1 MNNNEI
7 LIDFI
12 MTGENFQKKT
22 KLYISNT
29 IDFFYSNPNTINDNV
44 QKLVL
49 SSINDYFDNP
59 DIIFFQADCIKELS
73 NKIMFFKNNFIFIS
87 GNSDENIYNNEY
99 YLNLLNNSKIIKW
112 YGQNNCIDHPKMF
125 SLPIGIANKQWEH
138 GNIDEFVKIV
148 NNLPEK
154 INNVYFNFQI
164 QTNYNKRIV
173 CYNEFKNYLLFLD
186 TINAIDNFKRLA
198 TYKFCICP
206 EGTGFDSHRIW
217 ECYYLKVVP
226 IVLNNDFIQLIKKQ
240 YNIPMIILEEWKD
253 LINIPLNYD
262 NFKNNFFYKKHEIM
276 EL

>member
-1 MNNNEI
+1 MNNNI
-7 LIDFI
+7 SIDFI
-12 MTGENFQKKT
+12 MTGEKFQKKS
-22 KLYISNT
+22 KLYIAHT
-29 IDFFYSNPNTINDNV
+29 FEFFYSNSSTINDNV
-44 QKLVL
+44 QKLLL
-49 SSINDYFDNP
+49 SSINNYFDNP
-59 DIIFFQADCIKELS
+59 DIVFFQADCLKELS
-73 NKIMFFKNNFIFIS
+73 NKIMFFKNNFILIS

-125 SLPIGIANKQWEH
+125 SLPIGLANKQWQH
-138 GNIDEFVKIV
+138 GNIDEFVKII
-148 NNLPEK
+148 NKLPEK

-173 CYNEFKNYLLFLD
+173 CYEEFKNYLLFLD
-186 TINAIDNFKRLA
+186 TIDAVDNFKRLA

-206 EGTGFDSHRIW
+206 EGNGLDSHRIW

-253 LINIPLNYD
+253 LVNMSLNYD

>member
-1 MNNNEI
+1 MDNNDIPIN
-7 LIDFI
+7 FI

-22 KLYISNT
+22 KLYIANKP
-29 IDFFYSNPNTINDNV
+29 DFFYSNPNTINDNV

-59 DIIFFQADCIKELS
+59 DIIFFQAYCLKELS
-73 NKIMFFKNNFIFIS
+73 NKIMFFKNNFILIS

-138 GNIDEFVKIV
+138 GNINEFVKII

-154 INNVYFNFQI
+154 INNIYFNFQI

-198 TYKFCICP
+198 SYKFCICP
-206 EGTGFDSHRIW
+206 EGNGLDSHRIW

-226 IVLNNDFIQLIKKQ
+226 IVLNNEFIQLIKKQ
-240 YNIPMIILEEWKD
+240 FNIPMIILEEWKD
-253 LINIPLNYD
+253 LINMPLNYD
-262 NFKNNFFYKKHEIM
+262 NFKNNFLYKKHEIM

>member
-1 MNNNEI
+1 MDNNDI
-7 LIDFI
+7 PIDFI

-22 KLYISNT
+22 KLYVGYNT
-29 IDFFYSNPNTINDNV
+29 DFFYSNPNTINDNV

-49 SSINDYFDNP
+49 SFINHYFDNP
-59 DIIFFQADCIKELS
+59 DIIFFQAHCIKELS
-73 NKIMFFKNNFIFIS
+73 DKINFFKNNFILVS

-112 YGQNNCIDHPKMF
+112 YAQNNCINHPKMF

-154 INNVYFNFQI
+154 INNIYFNFQI

-173 CYNEFKNYLLFLD
+173 CYEEFKNYLPFLD
-186 TINAIDNFKRLA
+186 TIDANDNFKRLA

-206 EGTGFDSHRIW
+206 EGNGFDSHRIW

>member
-1 MNNNEI
+1 MNNEI
-7 LIDFI
+7 PINFI

-22 KLYISNT
+22 KLYIADKP
-29 IDFFYSNPNTINDNV
+29 DFFYNNPNTINDNV
-44 QKLVL
+44 KKIVL
-49 SSINDYFDNP
+49 SSIHTDFDNP
-59 DIIFFQADCIKELS
+59 NIIFFQSDCLKYLI
-73 NKIMFFKNNFIFIS
+73 NKINYFKNNFIIIS

-112 YGQNNCIDHPKMF
+112 YAQNNCINHPKMF

-138 GNIDEFVKIV
+138 GNIDEFIKIA
-148 NNLPEK
+148 NNLPDK
-154 INNVYFNFQI
+154 INNIYFNFQI

-173 CYNEFKNYLLFLD
+173 CYEEFKNYLPFLN

-206 EGTGFDSHRIW
+206 EGNGFDSHRIW

-226 IVLNNDFIQLIKKQ
+226 IVLNNEFIQLIKKQ
-240 YNIPMIILEEWKD
+240 FNIPMIILEEWKD
-253 LINIPLNYD
+253 LKKIPLNYHD
-262 NFKNNFFYKKHEIM
+262 FKNNFFYKKHEIM

>member
-1 MNNNEI
+1 MNNNDI
-7 LIDFI
+7 PIDFI
-12 MTGENFQKKT
+12 MSPENFYKKT
-22 KLYISNT
+22 KLYIL
-29 IDFFYSNPNTINDNV
+29 DYSSGNPNIISDNIE
-44 QKLVL
+44 KIEL
-49 SSINDYFDNP
+49 SSINNYFNNP
-59 DIIFFQADCIKELS
+59 DIIFLQGECLKELS
-73 NKIMFFKNNFIFIS
+73 NKIMFFKNNFILIT

-125 SLPIGIANKQWEH
+125 SLPIGIANKQWKH

-154 INNVYFNFQI
+154 NNNIYFNFQI

-206 EGTGFDSHRIW
+206 EGNGLDSHRIW

-226 IVLNNDFIQLIKKQ
+226 IVLNNEFIQLIKKQ
-240 YNIPMIILEEWKD
+240 FNIPMIILEEWKD
-253 LINIPLNYD
+253 LINMPLNYD
-262 NFKNNFFYKKHEIM
+262 NFKNNFLYKKHEIM

>member
-1 MNNNEI
+1 MDNNEI
-7 LIDFI
+7 PIDFI
-12 MTGENFQKKT
+12 MTGENFQKKS
-22 KLYISNT
+22 KLYISN
-29 IDFFYSNPNTINDNV
+29 IPEFFYSNPNTINDKV
-44 QKLVL
+44 QKLLL

-138 GNIDEFVKIV
+138 GNIDKFVKIV
-148 NNLPEK
+148 NKLPEK
-154 INNVYFNFQI
+154 INNIYFNFQI

-206 EGTGFDSHRIW
+206 EGNGFDSHRIW